1 MLNET
6 LDSETIHQQNKA
18 LDSETIHQQNK
29 TLDSETIHQ
38 QNKTLDSETIHHQNK
53 TLDSEA
59 IIFINKYFQTF
70 PHNIEWVFYFLEKF
84 LLFNKINTASKKVL
98 NIYWFFIQKNVDQ
111 DLLEYVF
118 IGVLL
123 STEMSL
129 YVFNTLLTEFAMHC

>member
-1 MLNET
+1 MFYFDDELFLN
-6 LDSETIHQQNKA
+6 Q
-18 LDSETIHQQNK
+18 
-29 TLDSETIHQ
+29 
-38 QNKTLDSETIHHQNK
+38 
-53 TLDSEA
+53 
-59 IIFINKYFQTF
+59 
-70 PHNIEWVFYFLEKF
+70 VFYLVDELF
-84 LLFNKINTASKKVL
+84 LLFNKINTASKKVF